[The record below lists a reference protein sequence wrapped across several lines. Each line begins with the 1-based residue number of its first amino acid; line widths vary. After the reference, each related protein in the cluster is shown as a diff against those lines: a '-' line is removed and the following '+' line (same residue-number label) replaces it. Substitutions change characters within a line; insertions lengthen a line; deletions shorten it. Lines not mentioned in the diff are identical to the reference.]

1 MKKTH
6 DDLIHNKLQG
16 CYERKYALLKQC
28 KICAKT
34 KMSLLPKGTTS
45 MLPVT
50 VLTLY
55 VSCICDYLL
64 FMDFFCIK

>member
-16 CYERKYALLKQC
+16 CYERKYTLLKQS

-34 KMSLLPKGTTS
+34 KMSLLPKGTSWSSWPQGTTR
-45 MLPVT
+45 MLPCNCFDLV
-50 VLTLY
+50 
-55 VSCICDYLL
+55 CIMYL
-64 FMDFFCIK
+64 